1 MVPPGGVVRILN
13 PVVVK
18 VPIVVQAHR
27 FVGIDPNGIA
37 VVVQQGCAGGL
48 VSKDVFAGVELDF
61 QKVEIQLVGVVV
73 VVVGSSS
80 SSSSIG
86 SLSLFLLFVFA
97 PAFTPTVT
105 PTTTITTT
113 TTFSFS
119 LSFSLHLWWWWCCFQ
134 FQLSFQQPTNLV

>member
-61 QKVEIQLVGVVV
+61 QKVEIQLVGV